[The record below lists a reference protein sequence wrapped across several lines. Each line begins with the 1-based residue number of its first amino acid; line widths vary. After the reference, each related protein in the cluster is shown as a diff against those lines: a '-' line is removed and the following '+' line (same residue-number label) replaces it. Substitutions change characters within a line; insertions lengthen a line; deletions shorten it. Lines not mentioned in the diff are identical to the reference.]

1 MSTKEKNK
9 EVISMWVL
17 SFLLAIW
24 LGVISCLA
32 SWVCHASVSTNPG
45 QYKVVNYWAEWCSF
59 CIEEMPEI
67 AKFRKNHPEVEFQ
80 AIYGESISQSELDKF
95 VKQYDYPSS
104 LNDGSVLA
112 ALPTTKIYKDG
123 KLIKTIA
130 GATTESEL
138 SEWVKP

>member
-1 MSTKEKNK
+1 
-9 EVISMWVL
+9 MWVL
-17 SFLLAIW
+17 SFILAIW

-32 SWVCHASVSTNPG
+32 SWVCHASVIGIISTNPVPHSH
-45 QYKVVNYWAEWCSF
+45 YKVVNYWAEWCSF
-59 CIEEMPEI
+59 CVEEMPEI

-112 ALPTTKIYKDG
+112 ALPTTKVYKDG
-123 KLIKTIA
+123 KLVKTIT

-138 SEWVKP
+138 SEWVGDK